1 MNSYFSKGCKLLSS
15 AALIATLAIPGLASA
30 AGERQVLEA
39 SNNNKILLESEG
51 EFNALQINNRVF
63 VFQNENPLFQT
74 KGEGQLGPLSDLFVL
89 KLHTPDGNEM
99 AIPLIAVK
107 KSKSEY
113 IVFSDLWPK
122 FDDPDN
128 SQADN
133 TIDAYDAGRIYPVAK
148 KKIVSKTK
156 HHYADQIGKEVVVST
171 ANDYDDL
178 SKGYHESIRVEGK
191 LRGLVLYDCCPYVVV
206 EQDGKLNI
214 FHAGANGAE
223 QIGSVDLN

>member
-1 MNSYFSKGCKLLSS
+1 MNRLVMKGYKMLSS
-15 AALIATLAIPGLASA
+15 AVLIAALAVPGVVSAS
-30 AGERQVLEA
+30 GERQVLEA
-39 SNNNKILLESEG
+39 SNNNKILLETEG

-63 VFQNENPLFQT
+63 VFQNEEPLFQT
-74 KGEGQLGPLSDLFVL
+74 KGESQLGSLGDLFVL
-89 KLHTPDGNEM
+89 KLHTPDGSEM
-99 AIPLIAVK
+99 SIPLIAVK
-107 KSKSEY
+107 RSKTEY
-113 IVFSDLWPK
+113 TVFSDLWPK
-122 FDDPDN
+122 FDDPDQ

-133 TIDAYDAGRIYPVAK
+133 TIDAYDAGRIYTQSK

-206 EQDGKLNI
+206 EQNGKLNI
-214 FHAGANGAE
+214 FHAGENGAE
-223 QIGSVDLN
+223 HIGSVDLN